1 MADGYIGQRFGK
13 LVVTEYLGTVTDSS
27 GWQRKQYLCKCD
39 CGKERKALLKDLKS
53 GHVASCGCSQGDRG
67 DMVGKVFGR
76 LTVIEYAG
84 ITRNPKTKHT
94 SRTWKCKCSC
104 GNITIKTTAGLRSG
118 NINSCGCYQLESMR
132 KNAIKHGFSHTRI
145 YEIWLGMKARCY
157 KPTVKY
163 YYNYGGRGIKVCDEW
178 LESFENFK
186 AWADKSGYA
195 DNLTIERK
203 DNDGNYCPENC
214 TWITQAEQNR
224 NRRTSHFVTYK
235 GQKMLL
241 QEIAKS
247 TGIAPQTIKKYEQQ
261 YNYDYDLMVKEILE
275 SPHHELG
282 KRGKGHGRNKNN
294 GINV

>member
-1 MADGYIGQRFGK
+1 
-13 LVVTEYLGTVTDSS
+13 
-27 GWQRKQYLCKCD
+27 
-39 CGKERKALLKDLKS
+39 
-53 GHVASCGCSQGDRG
+53 
-67 DMVGKVFGR
+67 MVGKVFGR

-178 LESFENFK
+178 QEFEPFYQ
-186 AWADKSGYA
+186 WAITNGYKKG
-195 DNLTIERK
+195 LTIDRI
-203 DNDGNYCPENC
+203 DVNGNYEPSNC
-214 TWITQAEQNR
+214 RWVTWKIQANNKR
-224 NRRTSHFVTYK
+224 KSK
-235 GQKMLL
+235 GA
-241 QEIAKS
+241 I
-247 TGIAPQTIKKYEQQ
+247 
-261 YNYDYDLMVKEILE
+261 
-275 SPHHELG
+275 
-282 KRGKGHGRNKNN
+282 
-294 GINV
+294 